1 MYVELHFQRCLVKHC
16 LWNRVR
22 MKLNSLDESSI
33 EDSRDEED
41 LSDDQR
47 GDNLQE
53 DRLLQEDPVL
63 LHIRD
68 IDQHQ
73 YVGTVVR
80 QGTSVIV
87 VHGQSELHPLHPH
100 GVLVLAVLEEGSSSH
115 LGELD

>member
-1 MYVELHFQRCLVKHC
+1 MSVELHFRRCLVKHC

-22 MKLNSLDESSI
+22 MKRNSLEGNSI

-41 LSDDQR
+41 LRDDQR
-47 GDNLQE
+47 GDSLRE
-53 DRLLQEDPVL
+53 DRLFQEDPVL

-80 QGTSVIV
+80 PGTSVIV
-87 VHGQSELHPLHPH
+87 VHG
-100 GVLVLAVLEEGSSSH
+100 
-115 LGELD
+115 